1 MEVQRAWLSSAP
13 GSKDW
18 GTEVVW
24 TPQAWTTVAD
34 SLGLTRL
41 VQVGQ
46 VSPNWQQGFGLV
58 LQKDSQQHSWGW
70 VMSPPSYAVG
80 DHVWALQE
88 ATAGDGE
95 VGVKETQPHF
105 LGVR

>member
-1 MEVQRAWLSSAP
+1 MLRAWLSSAP

-34 SLGLTRL
+34 SLSLTRL
-41 VQVGQ
+41 VQFSE
-46 VSPNWQQGFGLV
+46 VSPIWQQGFGVV

-70 VMSPPSYAVG
+70 VVSPPSCAMG
-80 DHVWALQE
+80 GHVWALRE
-88 ATAGDGE
+88 TIAGGGE
-95 VGVKETQPHF
+95 GGVKETQPHF